1 MKLAWL
7 LVATLGINSAHAAA
21 DLPVAMQQVLH
32 DWQAPGMAIAIVHD
46 QQVLFVGGMGK
57 RKLGE
62 PAAVDAHTRFA
73 IASLTKTFTAAAV
86 LTLVEEGKL
95 SLDAPV
101 KDLWPALTLSDPTVT
116 SQLTLRDILSH
127 RSGIDESA
135 DLLWTSTGYDRS
147 EVLQR
152 LRTVPQASPLRSRF
166 SYSNVLYV
174 LAGEVA
180 ARVAGQPWE
189 SLVRTRL
196 LAPANLTD
204 AGFGI
209 PTAADGNV
217 AHPHTQ
223 RQGVITAI
231 APRAVDNIA
240 PAAALFASASD
251 LASWLK
257 VWLHTPALDG
267 KTSVKPVLSKTLIDL
282 MMTPQMLVG
291 LRPWAKALYPES
303 HFLAHGLG
311 WMLQDYRGKMVAW
324 NTGGLDGFSCSL
336 AVLPEEKFGVA
347 VLTNVPWTGLPEA
360 MVFQLIDDWLG
371 QGLGQ
376 IGKPVKPGQLNQL
389 NQIDKTGKIGKVGNL
404 GKDWSGIRLKMSLE
418 SRARQAAARA
428 AQDGTQTSTTFPIP
442 VERLIGK
449 YSSPMFGDA
458 EIGMSTSKEGLS
470 LRIAKSLRAT
480 LSPWQ
485 PQKLRVQ
492 FEDPELG
499 HSLGTILTAKDGTVL
514 GFELEDHGKFLRSP
528 NQ

>member
-1 MKLAWL
+1 M
-7 LVATLGINSAHAAA
+7 
-21 DLPVAMQQVLH
+21 
-32 DWQAPGMAIAIVHD
+32 
-46 QQVLFVGGMGK
+46 
-57 RKLGE
+57 
-62 PAAVDAHTRFA
+62 
-73 IASLTKTFTAAAV
+73 
-86 LTLVEEGKL
+86 
-95 SLDAPV
+95 
-101 KDLWPALTLSDPTVT
+101 
-116 SQLTLRDILSH
+116 
-127 RSGIDESA
+127 
-135 DLLWTSTGYDRS
+135 
-147 EVLQR
+147 
-152 LRTVPQASPLRSRF
+152 
-166 SYSNVLYV
+166 
-174 LAGEVA
+174 
-180 ARVAGQPWE
+180 
-189 SLVRTRL
+189 
-196 LAPANLTD
+196 
-204 AGFGI
+204 
-209 PTAADGNV
+209 
-217 AHPHTQ
+217 
-223 RQGVITAI
+223 
-231 APRAVDNIA
+231 DNIA

-267 KTSVKPVLSKTLIDL
+267 KTSVKPVLGKTLIDL

-404 GKDWSGIRLKMSLE
+404 GNLGKDWSGIRLKMSLE

-499 HSLGTILTAKDGTVL
+499 HSLCTILTAKDGTVL